1 MRVEQSVLGG
11 GKGEK
16 GFVRGGGCWWDGI
29 WMGGREGGWEGG
41 REGGAV
47 AGYCGWV
54 ATVHEWVGRFAMF
67 FPCSAMETRKKRT
80 GNGLGCNSSE
90 TGGGEEVSTEGK
102 GEDDCRK
109 SKERR
114 KKKKEWNEINS

>member
-1 MRVEQSVLGG
+1 M
-11 GKGEK
+11 
-16 GFVRGGGCWWDGI
+16 D
-29 WMGGREGGWEGG
+29 GWEGG

-90 TGGGEEVSTEGK
+90 TGGGRRCQLRGK
-102 GEDDCRK
+102 GRTTVGRARK
-109 SKERR
+109 EEKRR
-114 KKKKEWNEINS
+114 RNGMK